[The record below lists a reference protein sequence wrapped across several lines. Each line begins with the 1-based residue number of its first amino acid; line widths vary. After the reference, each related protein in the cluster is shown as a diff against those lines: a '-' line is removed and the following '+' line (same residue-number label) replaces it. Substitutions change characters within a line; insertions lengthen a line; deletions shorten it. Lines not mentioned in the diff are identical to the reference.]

1 MNFDLR
7 LTNNKGTHCWYEV
20 IPSQVSFFNLHR
32 TSLHLTLR
40 YLIDHV
46 HVSFIPLHVVSGK
59 DPFRFLLTEFFP
71 YDLQRTLYL
80 SDEKKT
86 QLWSHVDI
94 TCRPHQWRGSR
105 LSHSSLRVAEPAYLL
120 PCIWTQWLKR
130 NKLKAHK
137 KKPQLRA
144 GRRLLTAYRL
154 SRCHGGRS
162 IIGFSAD
169 LQLLNSCTMVHLPY
183 CVHTCCAYVQHSTC
197 TCKWRCP
204 CVFPRWWTPS
214 RLWKQLRWPFF
225 WFFLCIPLADV
236 SLFFLL
242 LLDLVSYSFAYLV
255 RFLVFILLTEE
266 ETTRDSRTTV
276 TTQIYHLLNFDWQPA
291 NKIKI
296 KNQAPDKA

>member
-1 MNFDLR
+1 MMSFTLNFHFSIY
-7 LTNNKGTHCWYEV
+7 NE
-20 IPSQVSFFNLHR
+20 
-32 TSLHLTLR
+32 LR
-40 YLIDHV
+40 YIW
-46 HVSFIPLHVVSGK
+46 
-59 DPFRFLLTEFFP
+59 RFVTWSITFTSPSFP
-71 YDLQRTLYL
+71 YTWFQVRILFDSCSQSSSRTIYNGHYICPMK
-80 SDEKKT
+80 KKT
-86 QLWSHVDI
+86 QLWSDVDI

-120 PCIWTQWLKR
+120 TCIWTQWLKR

-266 ETTRDSRTTV
+266 EETRDSRTTV